1 MRCKAKAK
9 STGEQCRKTVVPGM
23 EVCRYHGGLTPR
35 GVASPHYKHG
45 RYSKYVPTRLM
56 ERYVE
61 SVNDPELLNLSAE
74 IALVDS
80 RVSDVLGRVDSG
92 ESGRRWRELG
102 ALRGDFLR
110 AQRRED
116 QQGMADA
123 LADILNGIRQGQA
136 DFEAWSEVV
145 DLLERRR
152 RLVES
157 EQKRR
162 LAMQL
167 VVRVE
172 EAVGAMQQVADVVRG
187 AVLEH
192 VDDGAIRRRV
202 LGDVQSALDRYL
214 GGGVPGQASGEG
226 GNGSG
231 VVC

>member
-1 MRCKAKAK
+1 
-9 STGEQCRKTVVPGM
+9 M
-23 EVCRYHGGLTPR
+23 EVCRWHGGLTPR

-61 SVNDPELLNLSAE
+61 SVHDPELLNLSAE
-74 IALVDS
+74 IALVDA
-80 RVSDVLGRVDSG
+80 RVADVLGRVDSG

-102 ALRGDFLR
+102 ALRAQFLA
-110 AQRRED
+110 AQRRQDDET
-116 QQGMADA
+116 MREV
-123 LADILNGIRQGQA
+123 LVDILNAIGQGQR
-136 DFEAWSEVV
+136 DFEAWAEVV

-162 LAMQL
+162 IAMQL
-167 VVRVE
+167 VVKVE
-172 EAVGAMQQVADVVRG
+172 EAVGAMHQVADAVRG

-192 VDDGAIRRRV
+192 VDDGATRRRV
-202 LGDVQSALDRYL
+202 LGDVQHALDRYL
-214 GGGVPGQASGEG
+214 GGGVPKQAPREG